1 MGFFG
6 DNWGSIASVLGVI
19 VSAIGLWW
27 AVQRAGQARDSAK
40 AAEAAVLQSL
50 VVTDLERAIA
60 LIQRIKLLHRDG
72 KWEASQEHY
81 APLRRMLTDIS
92 ERHSSLGPDD
102 SAVLR
107 EAITQITVI
116 DIDVNESLRAS
127 REPSEISRADRVLS
141 EAQEKLEVVASSSV
155 RDS

>member
-1 MGFFG
+1 
-6 DNWGSIASVLGVI
+6 
-19 VSAIGLWW
+19 
-27 AVQRAGQARDSAK
+27 
-40 AAEAAVLQSL
+40 
-50 VVTDLERAIA
+50 
-60 LIQRIKLLHRDG
+60 
-72 KWEASQEHY
+72 
-81 APLRRMLTDIS
+81 MLTDIS